1 LVEKKVLDAMLNEL
15 CIVEF
20 LPGVSFGSV
29 SGTRSTYGDGYRG
42 FGYVWHLDAGEAELE
57 R

>member
-1 LVEKKVLDAMLNEL
+1 MLDEL

-20 LPGVSFGSV
+20 LPGVSFGGV
-29 SGTRSTYGDGYRG
+29 GGTRSTYGDGYRG
-42 FGYVWHLDAGEAELE
+42 FGYVWYLDAGEAELS